1 MPEKTTELAA
11 MKERAHN
18 YIDAAYQGLANMGD
32 FIIREAQVRLSKEL
46 ADALIDNVPLAAEAP
61 TGTGKTLAYLIG
73 SLAASAQLSTDKPRP
88 IVVATATKALQDQ
101 ILQGDFPKL
110 VKAGLAH
117 DAEAVVMKGKGSYL
131 CVRDAALLQQQLAQ
145 MGFDY
150 ESYTDDS
157 VPYIELRPLTTL
169 LDLYHKGDW
178 SGELDQVRGV
188 EQNQLRGIAVN
199 GDTCTRKRC
208 PNYRECAYYKAKE
221 QVKTARIVVTNQ
233 DLLLRDLALSAEAQV
248 ATLDIDDYIAVID
261 EAHHLP
267 DKALAVGSS
276 DIRMWELLNALQ
288 KLPGLVNSVS
298 ESSTLMALLSAGTP
312 DYDPAVKFDSAQGL
326 EAAKRLND
334 ALLNEEVNE
343 HGSKRFPKGAV
354 PGHLVLLAEQ
364 LRDSMLGLHGALD
377 EFMTVAKEAPVLST
391 STTREGKLVVEAIR
405 RASSASRSITGARLG
420 LIRFTTKTL
429 RGVRWMERKERAVS
443 LHFSPLEGA
452 QVLRPLLWNTDRARP
467 ALLSATL
474 RGMDEFG
481 RFSRASGL
489 PDNARKAVLPHVF
502 EYRNNLLTVAGMTFS
517 PKPHERLHYLEE
529 LKRELAKRIDPSEGT
544 LLILPSWSALKD
556 VTPSLKRAFGEK
568 RVKVQGEMPIKA
580 LIDQHK
586 QDIDRKE
593 GSILVGVATVA
604 EGLDL
609 PGAYCTHVCIAAL
622 PFPVPDT
629 PVEKE
634 VSEMLGNNYFGQ
646 RSLPQA
652 TLVLIQEVGRLLRR
666 ESDRGRVT
674 VFDHRLGSTNYGKQ
688 MLKALPPFK
697 VVIEPAVR

>member
-420 LIRFTTKTL
+420 LIRFTTQTL
-429 RGVRWMERKERAVS
+429 RGVRWMERHCISAHWRVRKCCGPCYGTQTVRAPPCCQPPCVAWMS
-443 LHFSPLEGA
+443 LGASPARAGC
-452 QVLRPLLWNTDRARP
+452 RTMRARRCSP
-467 ALLSATL
+467 
-474 RGMDEFG
+474 M
-481 RFSRASGL
+481 FSS
-489 PDNARKAVLPHVF
+489 
-502 EYRNNLLTVAGMTFS
+502 
-517 PKPHERLHYLEE
+517 
-529 LKRELAKRIDPSEGT
+529 IGT
-544 LLILPSWSALKD
+544 
-556 VTPSLKRAFGEK
+556 T
-568 RVKVQGEMPIKA
+568 
-580 LIDQHK
+580 
-586 QDIDRKE
+586 
-593 GSILVGVATVA
+593 
-604 EGLDL
+604 
-609 PGAYCTHVCIAAL
+609 C
-622 PFPVPDT
+622 
-629 PVEKE
+629 
-634 VSEMLGNNYFGQ
+634 
-646 RSLPQA
+646 
-652 TLVLIQEVGRLLRR
+652 
-666 ESDRGRVT
+666 
-674 VFDHRLGSTNYGKQ
+674 
-688 MLKALPPFK
+688 
-697 VVIEPAVR
+697 